1 MRTLVDCPD
10 SQMGQWNFSLW
21 GVPVHVKVWFW
32 FSILIVGGERPGPA
46 ILIWVAACF
55 CSILLHEIGHVFAF
69 RMFGERAEV
78 TLYGWGGMA
87 VPYGALRGNFSRFV
101 VALAGPAAGFV
112 LAAFTLAV
120 AASIGAK
127 THSEIGSLP
136 VRIATGDD
144 FRGS

>member
-1 MRTLVDCPD
+1 
-10 SQMGQWNFSLW
+10 
-21 GVPVHVKVWFW
+21 
-32 FSILIVGGERPGPA
+32 
-46 ILIWVAACF
+46 
-55 CSILLHEIGHVFAF
+55 
-69 RMFGERAEV
+69 MFGERAEV

-87 VPYGALRGNFSRFV
+87 VPCGALRGNFSRFV

-120 AASIGAK
+120 AASIGAE

-136 VRIATGDD
+136 VRVATGDD